1 VAPPAPR
8 DVALEALQIAAAP
21 GPLADRGHQLLGLL
35 HRAIGFDA
43 AWIGLLDPERRA
55 HDVLVDRGHDA
66 RVRSYLA
73 TPAVLAE
80 MEHVGVE
87 HWRQGPVRL
96 HESLARVGSSPG
108 WDEYLGPAG
117 LEDSL
122 SLGLFHPDGRY
133 LGILALHT
141 ATSSQLDE
149 ASRDLLGT
157 LGPTI
162 AAAVDPLR
170 SLSTVAGLVGRA
182 IAGVVLTRQGNALP
196 LPGLP
201 SHALLRTGSSL
212 LSAAATELDHHAHA
226 SFLFHNRGRAG
237 PELQIKV
244 TALSCPPDLPEYL
257 LAVAL
262 ISPAGETFGLTR
274 RELEILGLLVE
285 GWPNAR
291 IAAALFV
298 SQSTVTTHVEH
309 ILAKLR
315 VPTRAAAG
323 VLALRLGIYIPLS
336 LGAKRGRG

>member
-1 VAPPAPR
+1 MAPPAPR
-8 DVALEALQIAAAP
+8 DVALEALQIAMAA
-21 GPLADRGHQLLGLL
+21 GPLADRADELLGLL
-35 HRAIGFDA
+35 HSTIPFDA

-73 TPAVLAE
+73 TPAALAE

-87 HWRQGPVRL
+87 HWHQRPVRL
-96 HESLARVGSSPG
+96 HDYLTRVGSSPS

-122 SLGLFHPDGRY
+122 GLGLFHPDGRY
-133 LGILALHT
+133 LGIVALHA

-157 LGPTI
+157 LGRTI

-170 SLSTVAGLVGRA
+170 SLSTVAGLVGHA
-182 IAGVVLTRQGNALP
+182 TAGIVLTRQGNALP

-201 SHALLRTGSSL
+201 SHALLRTGSAL
-212 LSAAATELDHHAHA
+212 LSAAATELGHHTYA
-226 SFLFHNRGRAG
+226 SFLCTYRGRAG
-237 PELQIKV
+237 PEREIKV
-244 TALSCPPDLPEYL
+244 TVLSCPPDLPEFL

-262 ISPAGETFGLTR
+262 ISPAGQTFGLTR

-315 VPTRAAAG
+315 LPTRAAAG
-323 VLALRLGIYIPLS
+323 VLALRLGLYIPLS